1 MFNIIYGGVPLGIT
15 ANPTS
20 LEVMRRHANLLTQTG
35 SQGQTQY
42 SLRYKNLSKALKGK
56 ERVPAM
62 VEGFGSQEAWNTF
75 QRNLALK
82 LPQDFGL

>member
-1 MFNIIYGGVPLGIT
+1 MALGIT

-20 LEVMRRHANLLTQTG
+20 LEAMRRSANLVTQTG
-35 SQGQTQY
+35 SQGLTQY
-42 SLRYKNLSKALKGK
+42 SLGYKNLSKALKGK

-62 VEGFGSQEAWNTF
+62 VEGFGGQEAWDTF

-82 LPQDFGL
+82 LPQNN